1 MNQLANYLGK
11 VALLIFMCVGL
22 VVSSTTAASANTKPG
37 SKRTSAKTVKTNST
51 DKTKKPKRRSIKK
64 KDVTLD
70 EAQQIALRKVPG
82 SIENGELRTEKGA
95 SVYAFEIRDKKGKTI
110 NIWVDQH
117 TGKVVHRASERSTIG
132 KK

>member
-37 SKRTSAKTVKTNST
+37 TNRTSAKTVKTNST

-64 KDVTLD
+64 KRRHTRRSP
-70 EAQQIALRKVPG
+70 ANSTSK
-82 SIENGELRTEKGA
+82 S
-95 SVYAFEIRDKKGKTI
+95 
-110 NIWVDQH
+110 
-117 TGKVVHRASERSTIG
+117 TGKH
-132 KK
+132 